1 MYFQVRG
8 LTGMKFPRRLKRVA
22 DLVDIPV
29 IANGGVGSLED
40 LKIAIED
47 CGASAAALAS
57 ILHFTDQSVIKA
69 RNYLITQGVQVRTEA
84 NFI

>member
-1 MYFQVRG
+1 
-8 LTGMKFPRRLKRVA
+8 
-22 DLVDIPV
+22 
-29 IANGGVGSLED
+29 
-40 LKIAIED
+40 
-47 CGASAAALAS
+47 LAS